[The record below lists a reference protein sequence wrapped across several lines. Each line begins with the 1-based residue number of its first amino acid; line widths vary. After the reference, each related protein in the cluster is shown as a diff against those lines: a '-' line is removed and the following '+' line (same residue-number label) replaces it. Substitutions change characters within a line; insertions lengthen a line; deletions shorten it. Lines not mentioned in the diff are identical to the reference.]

1 MLVLS
6 RRKGESVIIGDGI
19 KVTVIDVRGDQIRLG
34 IDAPRSVSVHREEIY
49 QQVLLENAAA
59 AKSADVASPLLRGD
73 AAPVKHVRPQPPVA
87 E

>member
-34 IDAPRSVSVHREEIY
+34 IEAPRSISVHREEIY
-49 QQVLLENAAA
+49 QQVLEENAAA
-59 AKSADVASPLLRGD
+59 ARSADVASPLLQGE
-73 AAPVKHVRPQPPVA
+73 AAQLKRVRPQQPEA